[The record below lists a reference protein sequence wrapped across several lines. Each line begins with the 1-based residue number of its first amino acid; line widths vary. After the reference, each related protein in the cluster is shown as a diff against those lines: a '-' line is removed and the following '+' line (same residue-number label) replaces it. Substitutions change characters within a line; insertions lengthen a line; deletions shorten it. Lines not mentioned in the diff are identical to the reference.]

1 MTVSLS
7 PYRLSYKLQEN
18 NLDTDYFYLVIFLT
32 LLKIKHAKKFFYIN

>member
-18 NLDTDYFYLVIFLT
+18 NLDTDYFYLVIFFNF
-32 LLKIKHAKKFFYIN
+32 AKN